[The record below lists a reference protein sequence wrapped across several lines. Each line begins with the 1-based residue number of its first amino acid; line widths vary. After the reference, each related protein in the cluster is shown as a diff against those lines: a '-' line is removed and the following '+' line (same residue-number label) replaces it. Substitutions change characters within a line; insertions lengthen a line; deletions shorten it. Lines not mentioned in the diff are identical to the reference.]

1 MRDTGQYYLKFC
13 IDVLSKI
20 DGLNESGPLLRVF
33 WQKSNITQL
42 VNKYPLHQMRLTPAE
57 LEVEHISEE
66 EEDETMTTVR
76 HHHQPGTRSREN
88 TDDAD
93 SGVLSQSS
101 TGIGDRNQITL

>member
-1 MRDTGQYYLKFC
+1 
-13 IDVLSKI
+13 
-20 DGLNESGPLLRVF
+20 
-33 WQKSNITQL
+33 
-42 VNKYPLHQMRLTPAE
+42 MRLTPAD

-66 EEDETMTTVR
+66 EEDTMTTVQHH

-101 TGIGDRNQITL
+101 TGIVNY